1 MLAKLN
7 AYALYATNHVKDAL
21 SPLSDTK
28 AATHPMLTTSYPG
41 DECCTTYSDPNYGGW
56 SGTHCLDGQDYLY
69 VDLTLFTTNVE
80 SIRCGRRVSFELC
93 DRTIDAQGDD
103 RYC

>member
-41 DECCTTYSDPNYGGW
+41 DDCCTVYSDTNYGGF
-56 SGTHCLDGQDYLY
+56 SGTYCLDGED
-69 VDLTLFTTNVE
+69 
-80 SIRCGRRVSFELC
+80 
-93 DRTIDAQGDD
+93 
-103 RYC
+103 